1 MGCHREPV
9 SQRDDL
15 GVIGSMDRRIQF
27 RRATLVNDGFTTSL
41 QWDADN
47 PGNDNHGSPV
57 WAQKTDVSDGE
68 RWRAGEV
75 QAQITTRFLVRYSTF
90 TAAITPKD
98 RLVCEGLTYDIH
110 GIKEP
115 PGTRRQWVEITA
127 SARNDLS

>member
-1 MGCHREPV
+1 MRA
-9 SQRDDL
+9 
-15 GVIGSMDRRIQF
+15 DRRVQF
-27 RRATLVNDGFTTSL
+27 ERYTASDDGFG
-41 QWDADN
+41 QAQDWAA
-47 PGNDNHGSPV
+47 HGSAVP
-57 WAQKTDVSDGE
+57 AEKRDVSDAE

-75 QAQITTRFLVRYSTF
+75 QAHVTTRFTVRWSPF